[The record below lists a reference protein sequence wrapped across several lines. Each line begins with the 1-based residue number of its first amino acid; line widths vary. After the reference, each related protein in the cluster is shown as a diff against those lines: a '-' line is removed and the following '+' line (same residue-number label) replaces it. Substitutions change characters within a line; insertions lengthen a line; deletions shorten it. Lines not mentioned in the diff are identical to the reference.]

1 MHAWSCMR
9 SVVTRA
15 TRIHVRNSSLE
26 PLAIVPHQIIS
37 ADASTIPGAL
47 AITEG
52 TLSLVGSWSLVPANR
67 GPFLL
72 CLQTEGANG
81 PRAISQVLYLGS
93 C

>member
-1 MHAWSCMR
+1 MHAWSYMH

-15 TRIHVRNSSLE
+15 TRIHVRNFSLE
-26 PLAIVPHQIIS
+26 PLATVPHQITS

-72 CLQTEGANG
+72 CM
-81 PRAISQVLYLGS
+81 
-93 C
+93 